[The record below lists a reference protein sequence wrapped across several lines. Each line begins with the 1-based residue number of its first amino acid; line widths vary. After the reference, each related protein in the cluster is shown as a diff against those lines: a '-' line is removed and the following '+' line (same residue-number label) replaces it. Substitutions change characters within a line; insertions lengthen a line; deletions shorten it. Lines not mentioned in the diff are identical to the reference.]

1 MIATTSTYTSRTL
14 ASEMDR
20 RRKAYPPWERPLSW
34 RVIALISVVAALVML
49 AYVVEQVWV

>member
-1 MIATTSTYTSRTL
+1 MIATTSTCTSRT
-14 ASEMDR
+14 MDR

-34 RVIALISVVAALVML
+34 RVIVLISVVAALVIL